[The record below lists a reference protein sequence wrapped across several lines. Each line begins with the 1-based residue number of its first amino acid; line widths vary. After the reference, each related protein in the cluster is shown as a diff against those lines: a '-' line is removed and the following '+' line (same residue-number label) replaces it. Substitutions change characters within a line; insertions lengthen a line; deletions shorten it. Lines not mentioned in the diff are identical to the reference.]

1 MRAAICGRDYIKEI
15 TITAVVE
22 NLSSVLEIVDQ
33 ELEAAGASMKVQ
45 MQVDV
50 AIEEL
55 FVNVSR
61 YAYAPETGEVRI
73 QIGFDKQTSALLVTF
88 IDSGVPF
95 DPVAK
100 LNPDITLSAQEREIG
115 GLGIFMAKKNMDSM
129 EYRRED
135 GKNILTVTKRI

>member
-1 MRAAICGRDYIKEI
+1 MKEI

-61 YAYAPETGEVRI
+61 YANAPETGEVRI

-100 LNPDITLSAQEREIG
+100 LDPDITLSAQEREIG

>member
-1 MRAAICGRDYIKEI
+1 MKEI

-33 ELEAAGASMKVQ
+33 ELETAGASMKVQ

-61 YAYAPETGEVRI
+61 YAYAPTTGEVTV
-73 QIGFDKQTSALLVTF
+73 QIGFDQDTSVLVVTF

-100 LNPDITLSAQEREIG
+100 TDPDITLSAQEREIG

>member
-1 MRAAICGRDYIKEI
+1 MKEI

-100 LNPDITLSAQEREIG
+100 LDPDITLGAQEREIG

>member
-1 MRAAICGRDYIKEI
+1 MKEI

-100 LNPDITLSAQEREIG
+100 LDPDITLSAQEREIG

>member
-1 MRAAICGRDYIKEI
+1 MKEI

-73 QIGFDKQTSALLVTF
+73 QIGFDKQTSALMVTF

-100 LNPDITLSAQEREIG
+100 LDPDITLSAQEREIG
-115 GLGIFMAKKNMDSM
+115 GLGIFIAKKNMDSM

>member
-1 MRAAICGRDYIKEI
+1 MKEI

-73 QIGFDKQTSALLVTF
+73 QIGFDKQTSALMVTF

-100 LNPDITLSAQEREIG
+100 LDPDITLSAQEREIG